1 MKNAIGNYHDLR
13 LSALAERLTKNNFGV
28 PIEDP
33 CVPGV
38 RM

>member
-28 PIEDP
+28 LRRS
-33 CVPGV
+33 VSGV